1 MTEDLYFSY
10 LSLYI
15 DTSTKQLISYAILSF
30 AFLTA
35 LVIVL
40 TRLKELEGLFNIED
54 TGRGWFYKRLQFVG
68 IGTFLALLIAGLSF
82 TLSGL
87 YFYGRTIEIVSR
99 NDFSSVLVNATYG
112 QFFTYMVD
120 WVTIP
125 TLNNYLPL
133 THLWTMGR
141 LTILI
146 HLAVGIIISAA
157 LVELYIRRK
166 ISRQTANQLRIHTS
180 TTPGNILDNFSPRS
194 GIVRPRTGPDERI
207 AQDVYET
214 FYGRR
219 HTFICNLCGKFFDNE
234 EELEKHSK
242 ECKG

>member
-1 MTEDLYFSY
+1 MLDDLYFSY

-15 DTSTKQLISYAILSF
+15 DTSTKQLISYGILSL
-30 AFLTA
+30 AFLAA
-35 LVIVL
+35 LVIVI
-40 TRLKELEGLFNIED
+40 TRLKELEDLFNIGD
-54 TGRGWFYKRLQFVG
+54 TERGWFYKRLQFAG
-68 IGTFLALLIAGLSF
+68 IGIFLALLIAGLSF
-82 TLSGL
+82 TLSEF
-87 YFYGRTIEIVSR
+87 YFYSRTIEIVSR
-99 NDFSSVLVNATYG
+99 SDFSSVLVNATYV

-133 THLWTMGR
+133 THLWTMGP

-146 HLAVGIIISAA
+146 HLAVGTAISAV
-157 LVELYIRRK
+157 LVEWHIRRK
-166 ISRQTANQLRIHTS
+166 TSRQTANQLRIHTS
-180 TTPGNILDNFSPRS
+180 TTPDNIEDNYSPRA
-194 GIVRPRTGPDERI
+194 GISRPQTGPEERI

-219 HTFICNLCGKFFDNE
+219 HTFICNLCGNLFDNE
-234 EELEKHSK
+234 EELTEHSK